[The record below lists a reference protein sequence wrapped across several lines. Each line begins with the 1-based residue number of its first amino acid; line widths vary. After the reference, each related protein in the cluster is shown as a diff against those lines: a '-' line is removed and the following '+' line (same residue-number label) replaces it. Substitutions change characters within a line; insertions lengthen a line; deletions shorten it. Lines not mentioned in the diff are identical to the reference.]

1 MRQLG
6 MFDQATGDT
15 AEMRE
20 EAVAVAAVEAESVK
34 RDKLIRKEAKKANKK
49 ANAEQLMQL
58 IKRQSFRCA
67 LSGVEIS
74 PETARLDHI
83 MPVSQGGTDE
93 IVNLQWLHVDANT
106 AKGTMSQEQFIL
118 MCRRVSGYRG

>member
-6 MFDQATGDT
+6 MFDQAADSTV
-15 AEMRE
+15 EMRE
-20 EAVAVAAVEAESVK
+20 EAVSTIAVEEK
-34 RDKLIRKEAKKANKK
+34 GFECNKLARKEAKKASKK

-58 IKRQSFRCA
+58 LKQQSFRCA

-83 MPVSQGGTDE
+83 VPVSQGGTDE
-93 IVNLQWLHVDANT
+93 IGNLQWLHVDANT

>member
-6 MFDQATGDT
+6 MFDKAADNTV
-15 AEMRE
+15 EMRE
-20 EAVAVAAVEAESVK
+20 EAVSNVAVAEKGGEC
-34 RDKLIRKEAKKANKK
+34 DKLARKETKKARKK
-49 ANAEQLMQL
+49 TNAEQLMELLKQ
-58 IKRQSFRCA
+58 QSFRCA

-74 PETARLDHI
+74 PDTARLDHI

-93 IVNLQWLHVDANT
+93 IDNLQWLHVDANT

-118 MCRRVSGYRG
+118 MCRRVSGYMG

>member
-6 MFDQATGDT
+6 MFDKAADDTDEMQEQAVST
-15 AEMRE
+15 
-20 EAVAVAAVEAESVK
+20 VAVAAKGFEC
-34 RDKLIRKEAKKANKK
+34 DKLARKEAKKARKK

-58 IKRQSFRCA
+58 LRQQSFRCA

-83 MPVSQGGTDE
+83 VPVSQGGTDE
-93 IVNLQWLHVDANT
+93 IGNLQWLHVDANT

-118 MCRRVSGYRG
+118 MCRRVSGYMG

>member
-6 MFDQATGDT
+6 MFDKAADNTV
-15 AEMRE
+15 EIRE
-20 EAVAVAAVEAESVK
+20 EAVSNVAVAEKGGEC
-34 RDKLIRKEAKKANKK
+34 DKLARKETKKARKK
-49 ANAEQLMQL
+49 TNAEQLMELLKQ
-58 IKRQSFRCA
+58 QSFRCA

-74 PETARLDHI
+74 PDTARLDHI

-93 IVNLQWLHVDANT
+93 IDNLQWLHVDANT

-118 MCRRVSGYRG
+118 MCRRVSGYMG